1 MALYNYLEIG
11 LVIFCDSGFWVIFT
25 YCFTDDELQEM
36 LDAHAE
42 TIEVMHVHVL
52 KPIGVC
58 MAGAVEFD

>member
-1 MALYNYLEIG
+1 M
-11 LVIFCDSGFWVIFT
+11 IFT